1 MLIISTPLLVSSV
14 NQEFASGQ
22 LLVGSGCVAGEN
34 KVPSF
39 DRFVARK
46 AGFGRRLVD
55 RFAICKLSEAPASGG
70 GVFLRVLYHELNVNG
85 RPRDERLFTP
95 KHFIVFL
102 GWNVA
107 PGQPG
112 NN

>member
-1 MLIISTPLLVSSV
+1 MLIISSPLLVSSV

-55 RFAICKLSEAPASGG
+55 RFAICKLSESPAASRSIL
-70 GVFLRVLYHELNVNG
+70 LRVLHHELNING
-85 RPRDERLFTP
+85 RPSNEGLFTA

-102 GWNVA
+102 GW
-107 PGQPG
+107 
-112 NN
+112 